1 MLVVLLIL
9 TFYRISLSTPS
20 KFFWWMVNVVHF
32 NYDGIDIGQKTVL
45 FLDIITYAAGHL
57 GDCLHKR
64 RTEDLGG
71 TQSIQKNIKL

>member
-1 MLVVLLIL
+1 
-9 TFYRISLSTPS
+9 
-20 KFFWWMVNVVHF
+20 MVNCVHF
-32 NYDGIDIGQKTVL
+32 NYDGIEIGHKTVL
-45 FLDIITYAAGHL
+45 FLDIITYEAGHL

>member
-1 MLVVLLIL
+1 
-9 TFYRISLSTPS
+9 
-20 KFFWWMVNVVHF
+20 MVNGVHF

-71 TQSIQKNIKL
+71 TQSIEKNLKL